1 MLIMV
6 TSLYSHP
13 FKFTEDNFNLEIDK
27 TAHATVSAGLYYQG
41 LVLQDT
47 SKNEYDAMW
56 FAFLVGFGWET
67 YQGFRY
73 RKHGG
78 FSLHDLQY
86 NVAGI
91 ICAHIQK
98 KIWFYFKKIKSNR
111 KLTDFSNK

>member
-1 MLIMV
+1 MV
-6 TSLYSHP
+6 TSLYSIP
-13 FKFTEDNFNLEIDK
+13 FKVTKDNFNLEIDK
-27 TAHATVSAGLYYQG
+27 TAHAMVSAGLYYQG

-47 SKNEYDAMW
+47 SKNEYDAIW

-67 YQGFRY
+67 YQGFRH

-91 ICAHIQK
+91 LSAHLQK